1 MGEFDLKPVKEIGVV
16 FGLVE
21 IGVLI
26 EIKIVVR
33 VDSIVEALFLG
44 MLEINGCFIG
54 VSEGDLAEVVDGLIV
69 VGLWREVGFGVWLE
83 GVDLMMVGVEIGD

>member
-1 MGEFDLKPVKEIGVV
+1 MTGFKRYVKMKKCEDNKESIEAIGLMGEFDLKPVKDIGVV

-33 VDSIVEALFLG
+33 VDF
-44 MLEINGCFIG
+44 
-54 VSEGDLAEVVDGLIV
+54 VV
-69 VGLWREVGFGVWLE
+69 
-83 GVDLMMVGVEIGD
+83 